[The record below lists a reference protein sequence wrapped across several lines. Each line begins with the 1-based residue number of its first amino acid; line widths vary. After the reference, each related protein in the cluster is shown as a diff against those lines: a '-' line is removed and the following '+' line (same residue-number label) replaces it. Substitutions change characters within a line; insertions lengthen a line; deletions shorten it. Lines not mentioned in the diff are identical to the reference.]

1 MSMSSGSLEIAVE
14 AIAAGKPV
22 VVVDDDDRENEGDVL
37 VAAELVT
44 ADHLNFMLSKARGIV
59 CVPLPEARLR
69 ALEIPDMV
77 TGTRDGGTT
86 AFTVTVDLA
95 HPNTSGTSVADR
107 VSCIRHLMREE
118 ARPEDLAR
126 PGHVMPLRAHPH
138 GLVGRRGHTEAA
150 VELTRLAGLSPGGVI
165 CEVLNDDGSM
175 ARGADLVAF
184 AESFRIPILRMD
196 QIARHLADAS
206 GEIGLP
212 VIL

>member
-1 MSMSSGSLEIAVE
+1 MSLSSALGVAIE
-14 AIAAGKPV
+14 AIATGKAV

-95 HPNTSGTSVADR
+95 HPVTSGTSVADR
-107 VSCIRHLMREE
+107 VGCIRHLMREE
-118 ARPEDLAR
+118 ARPEDFAR
-126 PGHVMPLRAHPH
+126 PGHVMPLRAHPR
-138 GLVGRRGHTEAA
+138 GLEGRRGHTEAA

-165 CEVLNDDGSM
+165 CEVLNVDGSM

-184 AESFRIPILRMD
+184 AESFKVPIVRVDEVARYIAD
-196 QIARHLADAS
+196 QPGQAD
-206 GEIGLP
+206 LP